1 MKKILFVCLMAA
13 LGLGTGS
20 AAAKDAKKASTVTTV
35 FKTDID
41 CEHCAKRIMDNIPFE
56 KGVKDVKVDVPSK
69 EVTVVYDASKND
81 AEGLVKGFRQNPREG
96 RGLRREVLPRD
107 RLQGKL
113 LPKSRL
119 QGNCCKKGDCDR
131 NAAPPLATKKPLAT
145 RSARTAP
152 RRRSSPATNPNGR
165 DVRTFRLTA
174 KKKTD
179 SKMLSVFSFLWPNHS
194 PGMDSSGSAALFSAL
209 KATRCTGP
217 RAPAASTATLTIT

>member
-81 AEGLVKGFRQNPREG
+81 AEGLVKGFAKIRVKAEAC
-96 RGLRREVLPRD
+96 D
-107 RLQGKL
+107 AKCCQGTACKE
-113 LPKSRL
+113 
-119 QGNCCKKGDCDR
+119 NCCKKGDCDKKCC
-131 NAAPPLATKKPLAT
+131 AAACDKKA
-145 RSARTAP
+145 ACDKNCAAC
-152 RRRSSPATNPNGR
+152 PA
-165 DVRTFRLTA
+165 A
-174 KKKTD
+174 KK
-179 SKMLSVFSFLWPNHS
+179 
-194 PGMDSSGSAALFSAL
+194 
-209 KATRCTGP
+209 
-217 RAPAASTATLTIT
+217 

>member
-81 AEGLVKGFRQNPREG
+81 AEGLVKGFAKIRVKAEAC
-96 RGLRREVLPRD
+96 D
-107 RLQGKL
+107 AKCCQGTACKE
-113 LPKSRL
+113 
-119 QGNCCKKGDCDR
+119 NCCKKGDCDKKCC
-131 NAAPPLATKKPLAT
+131 AAACDKKSRLRQEVRGLPRGEEVVRRRIRT
-145 RSARTAP
+145 NGMFERSA
-152 RRRSSPATNPNGR
+152 
-165 DVRTFRLTA
+165 
-174 KKKTD
+174 
-179 SKMLSVFSFLWPNHS
+179 
-194 PGMDSSGSAALFSAL
+194 
-209 KATRCTGP
+209 
-217 RAPAASTATLTIT
+217 

>member
-81 AEGLVKGFRQNPREG
+81 AEGLVKGFAKIRVKAEAC
-96 RGLRREVLPRD
+96 D
-107 RLQGKL
+107 AKCCQGTACKE
-113 LPKSRL
+113 
-119 QGNCCKKGDCDR
+119 NCCKKGDCDKKCC
-131 NAAPPLATKKPLAT
+131 AAACEKKA
-145 RSARTAP
+145 ACDKKCADC
-152 RRRSSPATNPNGR
+152 PA
-165 DVRTFRLTA
+165 A
-174 KKKTD
+174 KK
-179 SKMLSVFSFLWPNHS
+179 
-194 PGMDSSGSAALFSAL
+194 
-209 KATRCTGP
+209 
-217 RAPAASTATLTIT
+217 

>member
-81 AEGLVKGFRQNPREG
+81 AEGLVKGFAKIRVKAEAC
-96 RGLRREVLPRD
+96 D
-107 RLQGKL
+107 AKCCQGTACKENCCQ
-113 LPKSRL
+113 KAACKE
-119 QGNCCKKGDCDR
+119 NCCKKGDCDKKCC
-131 NAAPPLATKKPLAT
+131 AAACVKKA
-145 RSARTAP
+145 ACDKKCADC
-152 RRRSSPATNPNGR
+152 PA
-165 DVRTFRLTA
+165 A
-174 KKKTD
+174 KK
-179 SKMLSVFSFLWPNHS
+179 
-194 PGMDSSGSAALFSAL
+194 
-209 KATRCTGP
+209 
-217 RAPAASTATLTIT
+217 

>member
-81 AEGLVKGFRQNPREG
+81 AEGLVKGFAKIRVKAEAC
-96 RGLRREVLPRD
+96 D
-107 RLQGKL
+107 AKCCQGTACKE
-113 LPKSRL
+113 
-119 QGNCCKKGDCDR
+119 NCCKKGDCDKKCC
-131 NAAPPLATKKPLAT
+131 AASCDKKA
-145 RSARTAP
+145 ACDKKCADC
-152 RRRSSPATNPNGR
+152 PA
-165 DVRTFRLTA
+165 A
-174 KKKTD
+174 KK
-179 SKMLSVFSFLWPNHS
+179 
-194 PGMDSSGSAALFSAL
+194 
-209 KATRCTGP
+209 
-217 RAPAASTATLTIT
+217 

>member
-81 AEGLVKGFRQNPREG
+81 AEGLVKGFAKIRVKAEAC
-96 RGLRREVLPRD
+96 D
-107 RLQGKL
+107 AKCCQGTACKE
-113 LPKSRL
+113 
-119 QGNCCKKGDCDR
+119 NCCQK
-131 NAAPPLATKKPLAT
+131 AACKENCIIHK
-145 RSARTAP
+145 
-152 RRRSSPATNPNGR
+152 TNR
-165 DVRTFRLTA
+165 CAF
-174 KKKTD
+174 KKT
-179 SKMLSVFSFLWPNHS
+179 K
-194 PGMDSSGSAALFSAL
+194 
-209 KATRCTGP
+209 RCVLGKINFVSCIYRICNT
-217 RAPAASTATLTIT
+217 

>member
-81 AEGLVKGFRQNPREG
+81 AEGLVKGFAKIRVKAEACDAKCCQGPA
-96 RGLRREVLPRD
+96 RRTAAR
-107 RLQGKL
+107 RATAT
-113 LPKSRL
+113 
-119 QGNCCKKGDCDR
+119 R

-152 RRRSSPATNPNGR
+152 RRRSSPATNPNER

-174 KKKTD
+174 KKNRQQ
-179 SKMLSVFSFLWPNHS
+179 MLSVFSFLCRIIRPEWIRAVRRRSS
-194 PGMDSSGSAALFSAL
+194 P
-209 KATRCTGP
+209 P
-217 RAPAASTATLTIT
+217 

>member
-81 AEGLVKGFRQNPREG
+81 AEGLVKGFAKIRVKAEAC
-96 RGLRREVLPRD
+96 D
-107 RLQGKL
+107 AKCCQGTACKE
-113 LPKSRL
+113 
-119 QGNCCKKGDCDR
+119 NCCKKGDCDKKCC
-131 NAAPPLATKKPLAT
+131 AADCDKKA
-145 RSARTAP
+145 ACDKKCADC
-152 RRRSSPATNPNGR
+152 PA
-165 DVRTFRLTA
+165 A
-174 KKKTD
+174 KK
-179 SKMLSVFSFLWPNHS
+179 
-194 PGMDSSGSAALFSAL
+194 
-209 KATRCTGP
+209 
-217 RAPAASTATLTIT
+217 

>member
-81 AEGLVKGFRQNPREG
+81 AEGLVKGFAKIRVKAEAC
-96 RGLRREVLPRD
+96 D
-107 RLQGKL
+107 AKCCQGTACKENCCQ
-113 LPKSRL
+113 KAACKE
-119 QGNCCKKGDCDR
+119 NCCKKGDCD
-131 NAAPPLATKKPLAT
+131 KKCCGLPRGEDVVRRRIRT
-145 RSARTAP
+145 DGTFDRSARQQRKNRQQNAV
-152 RRRSSPATNPNGR
+152 G
-165 DVRTFRLTA
+165 F
-174 KKKTD
+174 
-179 SKMLSVFSFLWPNHS
+179 FFLVPNHS
-194 PGMDSSGSAALFSAL
+194 PGMDSSGSAPSFAAEKKSLP
-209 KATRCTGP
+209 TGP
-217 RAPAASTATLTIT
+217 ALPAASTATLRITYSPPHSTGDKTL

>member
-81 AEGLVKGFRQNPREG
+81 AEGLVKGFAKIRVKAEAC
-96 RGLRREVLPRD
+96 D
-107 RLQGKL
+107 AKCCQGTACKENCCQ
-113 LPKSRL
+113 KSRL
-119 QGNCCKKGDCDR
+119 QGELLQEGRLRQEMLRRRLRQKSRLRQEVRGLPRGEEVVRRRIRTGGTFDR
-131 NAAPPLATKKPLAT
+131 SSRRQRKNRQQNAVGFFLSCGRIIRPEWIRAV
-145 RSARTAP
+145 
-152 RRRSSPATNPNGR
+152 RRRSSPP
-165 DVRTFRLTA
+165 
-174 KKKTD
+174 
-179 SKMLSVFSFLWPNHS
+179 
-194 PGMDSSGSAALFSAL
+194 
-209 KATRCTGP
+209 
-217 RAPAASTATLTIT
+217 

>member
-1 MKKILFVCLMAA
+1 MAA

-81 AEGLVKGFRQNPREG
+81 AEGLVKGFAKIRVKAEACDAKCCQG
-96 RGLRREVLPRD
+96 TACK
-107 RLQGKL
+107 GKL

-119 QGNCCKKGDCDR
+119 QGNCCKKRATATR
-131 NAAPPLATKKPLAT
+131 NAAPPLATKSRLRQEVRGLPRGEEVVRRRIRT
-145 RSARTAP
+145 DGMFERSA
-152 RRRSSPATNPNGR
+152 
-165 DVRTFRLTA
+165 
-174 KKKTD
+174 
-179 SKMLSVFSFLWPNHS
+179 
-194 PGMDSSGSAALFSAL
+194 
-209 KATRCTGP
+209 
-217 RAPAASTATLTIT
+217 

>member
-81 AEGLVKGFRQNPREG
+81 AEGLVKGFAKIRVKAEACDAKKIAAKKPPA
-96 RGLRREVLPRD
+96 RRTAAR
-107 RLQGKL
+107 RATAT
-113 LPKSRL
+113 
-119 QGNCCKKGDCDR
+119 R

-174 KKKTD
+174 KKNRQQ
-179 SKMLSVFSFLWPNHS
+179 MLSVFSFLRPNHS

>member
-81 AEGLVKGFRQNPREG
+81 AEASRQGLRQNPREG

-119 QGNCCKKGDCDR
+119 QGELLQKGRLRQEMLRRRLRQKSRLRQEVRGLPRGEEVVRRRIRTDGMFE
-131 NAAPPLATKKPLAT
+131 
-145 RSARTAP
+145 RSA
-152 RRRSSPATNPNGR
+152 
-165 DVRTFRLTA
+165 
-174 KKKTD
+174 
-179 SKMLSVFSFLWPNHS
+179 
-194 PGMDSSGSAALFSAL
+194 
-209 KATRCTGP
+209 
-217 RAPAASTATLTIT
+217 

>member
-81 AEGLVKGFRQNPREG
+81 AEGLVKGFAKIRVKAEAC
-96 RGLRREVLPRD
+96 D
-107 RLQGKL
+107 AKCCQGTACKENCCQ
-113 LPKSRL
+113 KAACKE
-119 QGNCCKKGDCDR
+119 NCCKKGDCDKKCC
-131 NAAPPLATKKPLAT
+131 AAA
-145 RSARTAP
+145 ARTAP

-165 DVRTFRLTA
+165 NVRPFLPTA
-174 KKKTD
+174 KKKPTA
-179 SKMLSVFSFLWPNHS
+179 KCCRFFSFLRPNHS

>member
-81 AEGLVKGFRQNPREG
+81 AEGLVKGFAKKIELSLLYGGSPARSEG
-96 RGLRREVLPRD
+96 RYRQARGNRGPNRSREFHQSAVLK
-107 RLQGKL
+107 GK
-113 LPKSRL
+113 
-119 QGNCCKKGDCDR
+119 
-131 NAAPPLATKKPLAT
+131 
-145 RSARTAP
+145 
-152 RRRSSPATNPNGR
+152 
-165 DVRTFRLTA
+165 
-174 KKKTD
+174 
-179 SKMLSVFSFLWPNHS
+179 
-194 PGMDSSGSAALFSAL
+194 
-209 KATRCTGP
+209 
-217 RAPAASTATLTIT
+217 

>member
-81 AEGLVKGFRQNPREG
+81 AEGLVKGFAKIRVKAEAC
-96 RGLRREVLPRD
+96 D
-107 RLQGKL
+107 AKCCQGTACKENCCQ
-113 LPKSRL
+113 KAACKE
-119 QGNCCKKGDCDR
+119 NCCKKGDCDKKCC
-131 NAAPPLATKKPLAT
+131 AAE
-145 RSARTAP
+145 
-152 RRRSSPATNPNGR
+152 
-165 DVRTFRLTA
+165 
-174 KKKTD
+174 
-179 SKMLSVFSFLWPNHS
+179 
-194 PGMDSSGSAALFSAL
+194 
-209 KATRCTGP
+209 
-217 RAPAASTATLTIT
+217 

>member
-81 AEGLVKGFRQNPREG
+81 AEGLVKGFAKIRVKAEAC
-96 RGLRREVLPRD
+96 D
-107 RLQGKL
+107 AKCCQGTACKE
-113 LPKSRL
+113 
-119 QGNCCKKGDCDR
+119 NCCKKGDCDKKCC
-131 NAAPPLATKKPLAT
+131 AAACDKKAACDKT
-145 RSARTAP
+145 CADC
-152 RRRSSPATNPNGR
+152 PA
-165 DVRTFRLTA
+165 A
-174 KKKTD
+174 KK
-179 SKMLSVFSFLWPNHS
+179 
-194 PGMDSSGSAALFSAL
+194 
-209 KATRCTGP
+209 
-217 RAPAASTATLTIT
+217 

>member
-81 AEGLVKGFRQNPREG
+81 AEGLVKGFAKIRVKAEAC
-96 RGLRREVLPRD
+96 D
-107 RLQGKL
+107 AKCCQGTACKE
-113 LPKSRL
+113 
-119 QGNCCKKGDCDR
+119 NCCKKGDCDKKCC
-131 NAAPPLATKKPLAT
+131 AAACDRKAACDKKCADC
-145 RSARTAP
+145 
-152 RRRSSPATNPNGR
+152 PA
-165 DVRTFRLTA
+165 A
-174 KKKTD
+174 KK
-179 SKMLSVFSFLWPNHS
+179 
-194 PGMDSSGSAALFSAL
+194 
-209 KATRCTGP
+209 
-217 RAPAASTATLTIT
+217 